1 MFLVSNYPQVP
12 IVTTNPA
19 TDDVRQQALARAPV
33 VPPREAER
41 SASERA
47 LDPEHDPVQIPSGG
61 RLKRRQAEGEE
72 PREESSQPEHQA
84 KGGVFE
90 LWRPPT
96 FDRPGVRRQESG
108 LAPRTG
114 AHPSV
119 ELSDNEYQRFTRILH
134 RRYSQVA
141 RPAEPPAFQVSA

>member
-19 TDDVRQQALARAPV
+19 TDDLRQQALARAPV
-33 VPPREAER
+33 VPAREAEK

-47 LDPEHDPVQIPSGG
+47 LDPEHDAVQLPGG
-61 RLKRRQAEGEE
+61 SKLKRRDAEGEE
-72 PREESSQPEHQA
+72 PREESPEQQHQKA
-84 KGGVFE
+84 GLFE

-96 FDRPGVRRQESG
+96 FDRPGVRRQGTGVVPRESG
-108 LAPRTG
+108 S
-114 AHPSV
+114 PSL

-134 RRYSQVA
+134 RHYSQVA
-141 RPAEPPAFQVSA
+141 RPAEPPTFQTNA

>member
-19 TDDVRQQALARAPV
+19 TDDLRQQALARAPV
-33 VPPREAER
+33 VPPGQAEK

-47 LDPEHDPVQIPSGG
+47 LDPEHDAVQLARDGK
-61 RLKRRQAEGEE
+61 LKRRNDEGEE
-72 PREESSQPEHQA
+72 SREESPEQQHQ
-84 KGGVFE
+84 KGGLFE

-96 FDRPGVRRQESG
+96 FERPGVRRQAGGALTRENDSPS
-108 LAPRTG
+108 LA
-114 AHPSV
+114 
-119 ELSDNEYQRFTRILH
+119 LSDSEYQRFTRILH
-134 RRYSQVA
+134 RHYSQVA